1 MFQSS
6 KRSSAFAGFE
16 SFNGSTGCY
25 VDVKPSN
32 TRMLFFL

>member
-1 MFQSS
+1 MFNRLLKNSGN
-6 KRSSAFAGFE
+6 A
-16 SFNGSTGCY
+16 STGCY